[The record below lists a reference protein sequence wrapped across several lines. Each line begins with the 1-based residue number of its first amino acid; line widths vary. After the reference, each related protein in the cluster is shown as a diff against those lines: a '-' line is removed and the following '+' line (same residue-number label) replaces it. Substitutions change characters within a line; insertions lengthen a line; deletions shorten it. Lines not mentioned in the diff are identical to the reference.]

1 MTLSSGADGTPAGS
15 TARPLRAALLGQPNT
30 GKTTLFNRLCGVRAR
45 TGNLP
50 GTTVESRV
58 GLTRVGTQDME
69 VMDLPGTYGLHL
81 ELPESRVCR
90 ECIEGRIGDCAP
102 DVVVLVADATNLAK
116 SLRFVVPALRRR
128 LPCVVA
134 VTLADEARRKGL
146 SVDAA
151 RLQARLGCPVH
162 VTSGRTG
169 EGVEAMAAAAMRVA
183 HQGITDGVFEN
194 RLALLPSNESDTA
207 LAVWCGDAVADSIGG
222 AHAIRADALS
232 DRVDAALTHPVS
244 GGAVFVMVMAL
255 LFTAIFWLA
264 KFPMDGIDW
273 IFTNLGGW
281 LQSALPEGAL
291 RNLLVDGVVGGVA
304 GTVVFLPQIAL
315 LFFLL
320 SLLEDSGYLARAAF
334 AADRFMRRFGLP
346 GQAFVPLLSSH
357 ACALPGILSTRLIP
371 DPRDRLATILVAP
384 FMSCTARLPVYVLL
398 ISLLFAGKPWFA
410 AMAFI
415 GCYATGAV
423 AGLLSALLARRTI
436 LRGPARPMM
445 LELPPYRRPSIRTA
459 LWMTGD
465 RARLF
470 LQNAGTMILAICV
483 AMWWLSAYPKA
494 TPTPEVAGMYAQ
506 AEQLRAMQSV
516 DGVAKAAVLQV
527 QADAYL
533 ARDQQLQ
540 SFAGRI
546 GRFAQPV
553 FAPLGFDHQLTVATL
568 TSFLAREVFVST
580 LTVLNGSGGDADE
593 RRVIER
599 IAQGRRA
606 DGSKLFDTPTA
617 AALLVFF
624 TLAMQCL
631 PTLAL
636 VRRETGS
643 WKWPLLQLVWMS
655 GLAWSMAFVVRTVL
669 VQMGV
674 T

>member
-1 MTLSSGADGTPAGS
+1 VSASPTTASATTTPKVV
-15 TARPLRAALLGQPNT
+15 RAALLGQPNT

-58 GLTRVGTQDME
+58 GTVSVAGVELE
-69 VMDLPGTYGLHL
+69 LMDLPGTYGLHL
-81 ELPESRVCR
+81 ELPESRLCR
-90 ECIEGRIGDCAP
+90 DCIEGRIGQCAP
-102 DVVVLVADATNLAK
+102 DVVIAVADATNLAR
-116 SLRFVVPALRRR
+116 SLRFVLQALRRKV
-128 LPCVVA
+128 PCVVA

-151 RLQARLGCPVH
+151 KLAVRLGCAVE

-169 EGVEAMAAAAMRVA
+169 EGVEQLVRRAAEAARAGLDAPAHVTRLSILPALDDDARVA
-183 HQGITDGVFEN
+183 
-194 RLALLPSNESDTA
+194 AWCSDCVRDSVGGQR
-207 LAVWCGDAVADSIGG
+207 AVSAEP
-222 AHAIRADALS
+222 LT

-244 GGAVFVMVMAL
+244 GGAVFIMVMAV
-255 LFTAIFWLA
+255 LFASIFWLA
-264 KFPMDGIDW
+264 RFPMDAIDW
-273 IFTNLGGW
+273 VFTNLGG
-281 LQSALPEGAL
+281 LIGSGLPEGPL
-291 RNLLVDGVVGGVA
+291 RALLVDGVVGGVA

-315 LFFLL
+315 LFFML

-371 DPRDRLATILVAP
+371 DPKDRLATILVAP

-398 ISLLFAGKPWFA
+398 ISLLFAGRPWLA
-410 AMAFI
+410 GVAFI

-436 LRGPARPMM
+436 LRGPARPMV
-445 LELPPYRRPSIRTA
+445 LELPPYRRPSLRTA
-459 LWMTGD
+459 LWVTWD

-470 LQNAGTMILAICV
+470 LANAGTMILAICV
-483 AMWWLSAYPKA
+483 VMWWLSAYPSA
-494 TPTPEVAGMYAQ
+494 TPGVELEARFAEAARLREGRTLESIAQ
-506 AEQLRAMQSV
+506 
-516 DGVAKAAVLQV
+516 GAALQV
-527 QADAYL
+527 QAENEL
-533 ARDQQLQ
+533 AQAQQLQ

-546 GRFAQPV
+546 GRVAEPA

-580 LTVLNGSGGDADE
+580 LSVLQGAQDEADE
-593 RRVIER
+593 SRMLER
-599 IAQGRRA
+599 IARGRRL
-606 DGSKLFDTPTA
+606 DGTPLLDTPTA
-617 AALLVFF
+617 AALLAFF

-643 WKWPLLQLVWMS
+643 WKWPLLQFAWMS
-655 GLAWSMAFVVRTVL
+655 GLAWTMAFAIRHTL
-669 VQMGV
+669 LALGV

>member
-1 MTLSSGADGTPAGS
+1 MSLGAGAPTSPAGAGIR
-15 TARPLRAALLGQPNT
+15 TLRAALLGQPNT
-30 GKTTLFNRLCGVRAR
+30 GKTTLFNRLCGARAR
-45 TGNLP
+45 TANLP

-58 GLTRVGTQDME
+58 GLTRVQGRDME
-69 VMDLPGTYGLHL
+69 VMDLPGSYGLHL
-81 ELPESRVCR
+81 ELPESRLCR
-90 ECIEGRIGDCAP
+90 ACIEGRIGDCAP

-116 SLRFVVPALRRR
+116 SLRLAVQALRRR

-146 SVDAA
+146 SLDAA
-151 RLQARLGCPVH
+151 KLRTRLGCPVC

-169 EGVEAMAAAAMRVA
+169 EGVSQLAEQAWCTAVEGMDDAAFARR
-183 HQGITDGVFEN
+183 T
-194 RLALLPSNESDTA
+194 ALLPDGDDAVVAAWCS
-207 LAVWCGDAVADSIGG
+207 LAVAESVGGQRAVSSESV
-222 AHAIRADALS
+222 S

-244 GGAVFVMVMAL
+244 GAAVFIMVMAV
-255 LFTAIFWLA
+255 LFAGIFWLA
-264 KFPMDGIDW
+264 QFPMEAIDW
-273 IFTNLGGW
+273 IFSNVGGW
-281 LQSALPEGAL
+281 LGAALPPGPIRDLAVE
-291 RNLLVDGVVGGVA
+291 GVVGGVA

-315 LFFLL
+315 LFFML

-398 ISLLFAGKPWFA
+398 ISVLFAGKPWLA
-410 AMAFI
+410 ALAFI
-415 GCYATGAV
+415 GCYATGAA
-423 AGLLSALLARRTI
+423 AGALSALLARRTL

-445 LELPPYRRPSIRTA
+445 LELPPYRRPSLRA
-459 LWMTGD
+459 AAWMTLD
-465 RARLF
+465 RATLF
-470 LQNAGTMILAICV
+470 LRNAGTMILAICV
-483 AMWWLSAYPKA
+483 VMWWLSAYPRAK
-494 TPTPEVAGMYAQ
+494 PTDEMTARYVQ
-506 AEQLRAMQSV
+506 AETLRQEGTM
-516 DGVAKAAVLQV
+516 DGLTRAAVLEV
-527 QADAYL
+527 ETDAML
-533 ARDQQLQ
+533 ARHQQLQ

-546 GRFAQPV
+546 GRAAQPA
-553 FAPLGFDHQLTVATL
+553 FAPLGFDDQLTVATL

-580 LTVLNGSGGDADE
+580 LAVLQGAREEDE
-593 RRVIER
+593 RQVIER

-606 DGSKLFDTPTA
+606 DGEPLLDTPTA

-655 GLAWSMAFVVRTVL
+655 GLAWGGGALVHWILLAMEVR
-669 VQMGV
+669 
-674 T
+674 